1 MGDTLCCQRRSFDR
15 AAPLATSKADRSE
28 HRVQYRANQPDA
40 ARLDFATVAAY
51 EDDYFPWEGG
61 GLLGRGTCHANLCD
75 AGEMDRRGYPYH
87 QGFPQESF
95 EDWITAIGGKV
106 KDAIS

>member
-1 MGDTLCCQRRSFDR
+1 MGDTPCCQRRSFDR

-61 GLLGRGTCHANLCD
+61 GLLGREVPVMPTFVTLAKWTDEGIRNITSKNPPSALRPSKT
-75 AGEMDRRGYPYH
+75 GS
-87 QGFPQESF
+87 PQRE
-95 EDWITAIGGKV
+95 GR
-106 KDAIS
+106 